1 MNSDYF
7 KNNKH
12 LVRPV
17 LLGVS
22 VVLAVLALAKLRDYY
37 TTSAEAQSIVRKA
50 VDQDKTTPK
59 LIEENLAGFKKIAD
73 ALKKESLFVP
83 RAPKHHPVSAVLGIM
98 GSEALIN
105 GKWYKAGDKISDAE
119 IVAIEAT
126 FVKIKWD
133 GKEKAFAPISAM
145 TASAPKPLAKVEIAS
160 EEKNKKEKP
169 KKLASKLKRVKT
181 EVSVSSG
188 ANDPLGWM
196 GVKLS
201 AKLRGKILKMWSNAS
216 EEDKRRGMAEWN
228 NASDEKRSEMLS
240 QLEAMPDGEMGG

>member
-1 MNSDYF
+1 MNFDYF

-12 LVRPV
+12 LVRAV

-22 VVLAVLALAKLRDYY
+22 AVLAVLAAVKLMDYY

-50 VDQDKTTPK
+50 VDQDKTDPK

-83 RAPKHHPVSAVLGIM
+83 RAPKRHPVSAVLGIM

-105 GKWYKAGDKISDAE
+105 GKWYKVGDKISDAE
-119 IVAIEAT
+119 VVAVEPT
-126 FVKIKWD
+126 VVTIKWD
-133 GKEKAFAPISAM
+133 GKETMFAPISAM
-145 TASAPKPLAKVEIAS
+145 TASVATPPAKVEITSKAK
-160 EEKNKKEKP
+160 EKKEKP
-169 KKLASKLKRVKT
+169 KKQAAKDKGVKT
-181 EVSVSSG
+181 KVSISSG
-188 ANDPLGWM
+188 GDDPLGWM

-201 AKLRGKILKMWSNAS
+201 EKLRGKILKMWSNAS
-216 EEDKRRGMAEWN
+216 DEDKQRGMAEWN

-240 QLEAMPDGEMGG
+240 QLEAMPDGGMDG